1 MEKLKKKWD
10 EEFPEKTHYSTKGLR
25 NNASRFKKEGKRSR
39 DLENPSHIIEEP
51 NMKEKMK
58 CENEKIVQLVQLE
71 EQAKNEGTGFMKRLK
86 KAWEECYPE
95 FWHLAM
101 QCLRGNARR
110 FRKDKTFTNL
120 TLVRN
125 REEVSEQLLEVPND
139 VNNEKIEENENRP
152 GRENQSIMG
161 ENEQTSQEEIEVRDK
176 DRNLRELFQ
185 AQMER
190 VMTTAKDDIEERKRL
205 TKIKLIEKIKQCANR
220 IMENHP

>member
-1 MEKLKKKWD
+1 MERLKKKWD
-10 EEFPEKTHYSTKGLR
+10 EKFPEKTHDCAKGLR
-25 NNASRFKKEGKRSR
+25 YNASRFKKEGKRRR
-39 DLENPSHIIEEP
+39 DLENPLHIIEEP
-51 NMKEKMK
+51 NIKEKMK
-58 CENEKIVQLVQLE
+58 CENEKIVQLAQLE

-86 KAWEECYPE
+86 KAWEECYPG
-95 FWHLAM
+95 FWQLAM

-110 FRKDKTFTNL
+110 FRKDKTFANL
-120 TLVRN
+120 ILVRN

-139 VNNEKIEENENRP
+139 VNNEEIEENENRP

-161 ENEQTSQEEIEVRDK
+161 KNEQTSQEEIEVRDK

-185 AQMER
+185 AQMDR

-220 IMENHP
+220 IMENHL